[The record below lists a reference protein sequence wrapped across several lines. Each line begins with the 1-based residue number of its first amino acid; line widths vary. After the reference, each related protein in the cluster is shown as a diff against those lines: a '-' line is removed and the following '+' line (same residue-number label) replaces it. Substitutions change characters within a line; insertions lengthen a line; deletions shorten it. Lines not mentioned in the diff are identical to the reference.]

1 MKLAIKLIQNTF
13 SIKDLENLSE
23 IKAHTIRVWEQR
35 YSALEPERSEGN
47 QRIYSTESLKRLL
60 NLAYLTE
67 SGYKISKIASLPKS
81 QLESLVNEKIIGDKS
96 HLYFNDQLKLAIL
109 TFDEEA
115 IDKII
120 DKIIERLGLELGYT
134 EVIFPILNKIGLLWQ
149 SSKITPA
156 HEHFVANVVKQKLI
170 LSTAQVPKNYKSEG
184 PVFVLFLPD
193 YELHEIGLL
202 YVNLYL
208 RIRGAKTV
216 YLGQSTPTENLAL
229 FNELEDVIYVSS
241 FTVYPKIQDLSSFL
255 KDIHYQLKSGYNPKF
270 WFHCRDEKQ
279 LKSNYDNM
287 AQFQSQEQLKQLVD
301 SVL

>member
-1 MKLAIKLIQNTF
+1 MKLATKLIQNTF

-109 TFDEEA
+109 TFDEEGV
-115 IDKII
+115 DKII
-120 DKIIERLGLELGYT
+120 DKVIERLGLELAYT
-134 EVIFPILNKIGLLWQ
+134 EVIFPILKKVGILWQ

-156 HEHFVANVVKQKLI
+156 HEHFVANVIKQKLI
-170 LSTAQVPKNYKSEG
+170 LSTAQIPKNYKKEG

-193 YELHEIGLL
+193 HELHEIGLL

-216 YLGQSTPTENLAL
+216 YLGQSTPTDNLSL
-229 FNELEDVIYVSS
+229 FNELQEVIYVSS
-241 FTVYPKIQDLSSFL
+241 FTVYPKIQDYNSYL
-255 KDIHYQLKSGYNPKF
+255 KDVYHELKSANNPKF
-270 WFHCRDEKQ
+270 WFHCRDEKDVK
-279 LKSNYDNM
+279 LDYENM
-287 AQFQSQEQLKQLVD
+287 AQFQTQEKLKELVD